1 MAEAEA
7 AVEEEEEEEEAAEEE
22 DEEVGAAVEAGAAEE
37 LALELE
43 EAGSAESFGS
53 AVSVAAGWMRRYWGL
68 TEASPWRAADAQDCA
83 LVGADIRSDET
94 LLHVTAGG

>member
-1 MAEAEA
+1 MPAIGSSPEA
-7 AVEEEEEEEEAAEEE
+7 AAAEEEEEEEGEEGEDEE
-22 DEEVGAAVEAGAAEE
+22 DEEVGEAVDAGAAEE

-43 EAGSAESFGS
+43 EAGSAESFGT

-83 LVGADIRSDET
+83 LVGPDIREYI
-94 LLHVTAGG
+94 